1 MLHLI
6 KRILDI
12 RIVRYAL
19 VGGIGIPILDGALF
33 VFMHLLG
40 NTNSVFPF
48 AYACAFE
55 VSTTINFVLNQL
67 FTYHDQKLIRGW
79 QWVTRALKA
88 QVASLSAFL
97 FAFGISLA
105 STYVFGVSVYIATP
119 VGTICAFLY
128 NFMLAKRFVFR
139 PPPEQSYVSL
149 VTNTSS
155 PSAKNK

>member
-6 KRILDI
+6 KRILNI

-19 VGGIGIPILDGALF
+19 VGGIGIPIQDGALF
-33 VFMHLLG
+33 VFMHLFG
-40 NTNSVFPF
+40 NGNIVFPF

-67 FTYHDQKLIRGW
+67 FTYHDQKHIRGW

-88 QVASLSAFL
+88 QVASISAFL
-97 FAFGISLA
+97 LAFGISLA
-105 STYVFGVSVYIATP
+105 LKYVFGVDVYIATP

-128 NFMLAKRFVFR
+128 NFMISKRFVFR
-139 PPPEQSYVSL
+139 PA
-149 VTNTSS
+149 
-155 PSAKNK
+155 PSQIYEL